1 MRISS
6 LINIYFSHWIS
17 IFSISC
23 GQATLK
29 DDGLDSKSIEEA
41 SSTTSGGSSNSTF
54 TVSSVSPT
62 DGASGVNKTGA
73 TITITFG
80 DEVSLKNTNG
90 SSTTAWTT
98 SSTSEGSCS
107 GSYGSKLVHISC
119 DNFTNCHP
127 ENGSVSGKK
136 ITLSLKG
143 TLASL
148 GNYKVKIRK
157 TSLDGSASTQSTS
170 GVQIP
175 SEYNSSFTASN

>member
-6 LINIYFSHWIS
+6 LTKIYFSLWIS
-17 IFSISC
+17 IFSISF
-23 GQATLK
+23 GQANLK

-41 SSTTSGGSSNSTF
+41 SSTNSGGSSNSSF
-54 TVSSVSPT
+54 TVSSDSPT
-62 DGASGVNKTGA
+62 DGISGENKTGA

-80 DEVSLKNTNG
+80 DYISLKNTDS
-90 SSTTAWTT
+90 SSTIDWKT

-107 GSYGSKLVHISC
+107 SSYGAKLDHISRY
-119 DNFTNCHP
+119 NFTNCPP
-127 ENGSVSGKK
+127 ENGSVSEKK

-148 GNYKVKIRK
+148 GNYKVNIRK
-157 TSLDGSASTQSTS
+157 TSLDGSASAQSTS

-175 SEYNSSFTASN
+175 SEYRSSFTASS

>member
-6 LINIYFSHWIS
+6 LSKIYFSLWIS
-17 IFSISC
+17 IFNVSC

-41 SSTTSGGSSNSTF
+41 ASTTSGGSSNSSF
-54 TVSSVSPT
+54 TVSSVSPE
-62 DGASGVNKTGA
+62 DGASEVNKTGA
-73 TITITFG
+73 TITITFC
-80 DEVSLKNTNG
+80 DDVSLKHTND

-107 GSYGSKLVHISC
+107 GSYGSKLVHIPRDS
-119 DNFTNCHP
+119 FTNCHP
-127 ENGSVSGKK
+127 INGSVSGKT

-157 TSLDGSASTQSTS
+157 TSLDGSASNQSTI
-170 GVQIP
+170 GVQIS